1 MYRDIDPSRGF
12 ESDKRP
18 FPEMSEKDKEDARKV
33 YAMVSNIDDNIS
45 RVLKKLDDL
54 DISRNTVVIFM
65 TDNGPQQSRYVAGMR
80 GLKGSVYRGGVR
92 VPLLIRYP
100 GGGNGT

>member
-1 MYRDIDPSRGF
+1 
-12 ESDKRP
+12 
-18 FPEMSEKDKEDARKV
+18 
-33 YAMVSNIDDNIS
+33 
-45 RVLKKLDDL
+45 
-54 DISRNTVVIFM
+54 M

-100 GGGNGT
+100 GAGKGIKEIEATVAHIDLLPTIASICKASLPVDRKIDGIDLKPLITGSQSELK